1 MVMRFVL
8 SASEFGHLI
17 LVTVRQGSG
26 IRIMYVSRRRVTSG
40 RFLPRIIRTV
50 IHRVMGTRY
59 ILWITSLRL
68 LREEPLLLRTRPY
81 VLFLLR
87 LLFGCAFGLF
97 FLVQCSPVY
106 ADEYADP
113 GRITAYTP
121 AGSAFVNVSGGSV
134 AFYSDYLWVTGSDVT
149 QVTNFSTTRGLA
161 RKGDIL
167 AVSVYVWDNIDTF
180 GSNAGSQYQRYRN
193 YSTDGI
199 NWIAYGKPGYANLLA
214 IRDNVAYFRC
224 TSDEYCWAESVV
236 NLHHK
241 VENMSSRNYIISS
254 YIISGEA
261 SKTEQAASK
270 ELEQFQALEKQDKTG
285 KTQQNGLQNQAFQNK
300 GTSLVSALT
309 QVANAPASSCRV
321 GAPVHGGAF
330 SFDFCDSARPSWL
343 RPLISIPVA
352 VTSILLSIHIIRTT
366 ASEIERFKA
375 GI

>member
-1 MVMRFVL
+1 MHYLAMVTLGALPRASRTRYIELIRCLRL
-8 SASEFGHLI
+8 SRAALRS
-17 LVTVRQGSG
+17 
-26 IRIMYVSRRRVTSG
+26 SRRRPS
-40 RFLPRIIRTV
+40 
-50 IHRVMGTRY
+50 
-59 ILWITSLRL
+59 WSRL
-68 LREEPLLLRTRPY
+68 LLLLCGCVF
-81 VLFLLR
+81 VLFS
-87 LLFGCAFGLF
+87 
-97 FLVQCSPVY
+97 LVHCSPVY
-106 ADEYADP
+106 ADDYADP

-149 QVTNFSTTRGLA
+149 QVTNFSTTKGLA

-167 AVSVYVWDNIDTF
+167 AVSVYVWDNVDTF

-241 VENMSSRNYIISS
+241 VENMPNRNYIISS

-261 SKTEQAASK
+261 SKSEQAAEK
-270 ELEQFQALEKQDKTG
+270 ELKQAEELRSRDNTGMAQQQGLNNSSFKT
-285 KTQQNGLQNQAFQNK
+285 KS
-300 GTSLVSALT
+300 TSLISALI
-309 QVANAPASSCRV
+309 QVADSPATKCSIS
-321 GAPVHGGAF
+321 APVHSADF
-330 SFDFCDSARPSWL
+330 SFNFCSGSRPSWL

-352 VTSILLSIHIIRTT
+352 VTSILLSIHIIKTI
-366 ASEIERFKA
+366 ASEIDKFRA
-375 GI
+375 GV

>member
-1 MVMRFVL
+1 MCASRVRVMN
-8 SASEFGHLI
+8 
-17 LVTVRQGSG
+17 
-26 IRIMYVSRRRVTSG
+26 G
-40 RFLPRIIRTV
+40 RFLPRLIRTV
-50 IHRVMGTRY
+50 LHRVMGTQATQLL
-59 ILWITSLRL
+59 ISLRL

-87 LLFGCAFGLF
+87 LLFGCAFALF

-106 ADEYADP
+106 ADDYADP
-113 GRITAYTP
+113 SRITSYTP
-121 AGSAFVNVSGGSV
+121 ANNSFVNVNGGNI
-134 AFYSDYLWVTGSDVT
+134 AFYNDYVWITGSAQTEVR
-149 QVTNFSTTRGLA
+149 NWSTTKGLA

-167 AVSVYVWDNIDTF
+167 AISVYVWDNVDIY
-180 GSNAGSQYQRYRN
+180 GPHAGGPYPGYRN
-193 YSTDGI
+193 YRTDGI
-199 NWIAYGKPGYANLLA
+199 NWVAYGKPGYANLLA

-241 VENMSSRNYIISS
+241 VENLPNRNYIISS
-254 YIISGEA
+254 YIISGKA
-261 SKTEQAASK
+261 SETEEAASK
-270 ELEQFQALEKQDKTG
+270 ELEQVQALERQDNSG
-285 KTQQNGLQNQAFQNK
+285 KTQQNGLQDQAFQNK
-300 GTSLVSALT
+300 STSLVSALT
-309 QVANAPASSCRV
+309 QVANAPASNCRV